1 MEQLLQERT
10 GCVTSIGELIN
21 EKLPSIKEALA
32 GSTVDRRPSTDEL
45 KMENGKLKIDT
56 RPRPTATPSNLEG
69 ELDKNSPPK
78 LGGVPEGGG
87 SVSNPSNNQ
96 PKKQLTPEL
105 LDLKKAINRGAYKT
119 LQGEVS
125 ATKLVETAKPT
136 MDTLVAPLLPRVG
149 IVSLVG
155 SSDSGKSSLLRG
167 LALAV
172 ASGAE
177 EWLSLPLRTHHQ
189 SALYISTEDDED
201 AIATL
206 LHKQNQELGL
216 SKGDLAGLKFL
227 FDVENLTLR
236 LELMLS
242 ERPVD
247 LIVVDAFSDLY
258 RGSMNENNQVRTWL
272 QRWHEI
278 AQKYECLVIFLH
290 HTGKRT
296 EALLPSKHN
305 SIGSQGF
312 EAKMRLMME
321 LRTDRTDTSLRH
333 LCVVKGNYL
342 GPEWKGRSM
351 VLRFSPGLNFS
362 NTGERV
368 AFEEL
373 CQWEQSSEYY
383 GSRRGSVG
391 REQEKEER
399 YGQIMDLIAEGL
411 TYEQIAQRL
420 GYGNRSSVANF
431 LNRYR
436 KE

>member
-32 GSTVDRRPSTDEL
+32 GSNVDRQPSTDSTTE
-45 KMENGKLKIDT
+45 
-56 RPRPTATPSNLEG
+56 P
-69 ELDKNSPPK
+69 
-78 LGGVPEGGG
+78 
-87 SVSNPSNNQ
+87 Q
-96 PKKQLTPEL
+96 PKKNLTPEL
-105 LDLKKAINRGAYKT
+105 LDLKKAIKRGAYNT

-177 EWLSLPLRTHHQ
+177 EWLSLPLRSHHQ

-321 LRTDRTDTSLRH
+321 LRTDRTDPTLRH

-351 VLRFSPGLNFS
+351 VLRFSPSLNFS

-373 CQWEQSSEYY
+373 CQWEQSSDYY
-383 GSRRGSVG
+383 GSRRGSAG

-411 TYEQIAQRL
+411 TYEQIAHRL
-420 GYGNRSSVANF
+420 GYSSKACIATF
-431 LNRYR
+431 LSRYR
-436 KE
+436 RE

>member
-1 MEQLLQERT
+1 MT
-10 GCVTSIGELIN
+10 
-21 EKLPSIKEALA
+21 
-32 GSTVDRRPSTDEL
+32 STVDRQPSTDGTE
-45 KMENGKLKIDT
+45 
-56 RPRPTATPSNLEG
+56 
-69 ELDKNSPPK
+69 
-78 LGGVPEGGG
+78 PE
-87 SVSNPSNNQ
+87 P

-105 LDLKKAINRGAYKT
+105 KDLGKAIKRGAYKT

-125 ATKLVETAKPT
+125 ATKLVETAKPV
-136 MDTLVAPLLPRVG
+136 MDTLVDPLLPRVG

-172 ASGAE
+172 ASGADS
-177 EWLSLPLRTHHQ
+177 WLSLPLRTRHQ

-206 LHKQNQELGL
+206 LHKQNEELGL
-216 SKGDLAGLKFL
+216 SRGDLAGLKFL

-236 LELMLS
+236 LELLLS
-242 ERPVD
+242 ESPVD

-321 LRTDRTDTSLRH
+321 LRTDRNNTTLRH

-342 GPEWKGRSM
+342 GPEWKGRSL
-351 VLRFSPGLNFS
+351 VLRFSDHLNFS

-368 AFEEL
+368 EFEEL
-373 CQWEQSSEYY
+373 CQWEQSGDYY
-383 GSRRGSVG
+383 ATRRGSAS
-391 REQEKEER
+391 REQEKEGR

-411 TYEQIAQRL
+411 TYEQIAHRL
-420 GYGNRSSVANF
+420 GYRDKSSISKF
-431 LNRYR
+431 MSRYQTSDR
-436 KE
+436 